1 MANVKSKADYQK
13 MTNEELVAYLD
24 KLDRKTF
31 NSYVDADTKVRY
43 FVDKYGVPFINA
55 VKGTGL
61 FLSGIIAQSIYE
73 SGYGR
78 NLPTDKKTGEISNN
92 FAGIKYNPNI
102 HEGYVVTDTTEV
114 VKGKKVPVANVKFAK
129 FTDPTEGIK
138 KHFEVLMGDR
148 YKKARINAKTPEE
161 QIKMLVQAG
170 YSTMNATTYVNQMKG
185 NISRV
190 RKLLPFGRIA

>member
-1 MANVKSKADYQK
+1 MASIKTKVDYQK
-13 MTNEELVAYLD
+13 MTNDELVAYLD
-24 KLDRKTF
+24 KLDVKTF
-31 NSYVDADTKVRY
+31 NGYVDADTKVRY

-78 NLPTDKKTGEISNN
+78 NLPTDKKTGVLSNN

-102 HEGYVVTDTTEV
+102 HEGYVVSDTTEV
-114 VKGKKVPVANVKFAK
+114 IKGRRTPVANVKFAK
-129 FTDPTEGIK
+129 FSDPTEGIK
-138 KHFEVLMGDR
+138 KHFEVLMSDR
-148 YKKARINAKTPEE
+148 YKNARLNAKSPEE
-161 QIKMLVQAG
+161 QIKMLVKAG
-170 YSTMNATTYVNQMKG
+170 YSTMNPTTYVNQMKG

>member
-1 MANVKSKADYQK
+1 MASIKTKVDYQK
-13 MTNEELVAYLD
+13 MTNDELVAYLD
-24 KLDRKTF
+24 KLDVKTF
-31 NSYVDADTKVRY
+31 NGYVDADTKVRY
-43 FVDKYGVPFINA
+43 FVDKYGVSFINA

-78 NLPTDKKTGEISNN
+78 NLPTDKKTGVLSNN

-102 HEGYVVTDTTEV
+102 HEGYVVSDTTEV
-114 VKGKKVPVANVKFAK
+114 IKGRRTPVANVKFAK
-129 FTDPTEGIK
+129 FSDPTEGIK
-138 KHFEVLMGDR
+138 KHFEVLMSDR
-148 YKKARINAKTPEE
+148 YKNARLNAKSPEE
-161 QIKMLVQAG
+161 QIKMLVKAG
-170 YSTMNATTYVNQMKG
+170 YSTMNPTTYVNQMKG

>member
-1 MANVKSKADYQK
+1 MASLKTKADYEK
-13 MTNEELVAYLD
+13 MTNDELVAYLD
-24 KLDRKTF
+24 KIDKTTF

-43 FVDKYGVPFINA
+43 FVDKFGVPFINA

-61 FLSGIIAQSIYE
+61 FLSGIIAQSIFE

-78 NLPTDKKTGEISNN
+78 NLPTDKKTGAISNN
-92 FAGIKYNPNI
+92 FAGIKYNANI
-102 HEGYVVTDTTEV
+102 HDAFVVADTTEI
-114 VKGKKVPVANVKFAK
+114 VKGRKISVPNTKFAK
-129 FTDPTEGIK
+129 FSDPTEGIK
-138 KHFEVLMGDR
+138 KHFSVLMGDR
-148 YKKARINAKTPEE
+148 YKNARLNAKSPEE

-170 YSTMNATTYVNQMKG
+170 YSTMSPTSYVNLMKG

>member
-1 MANVKSKADYQK
+1 MASLKTKADYDK
-13 MTNEELVAYLD
+13 MTNDELVAYLD
-24 KLDRKTF
+24 KLDKVTF

-43 FVDKYGVPFINA
+43 FVDKYGVPFINS

-61 FLSGIIAQSIYE
+61 FLSGIIAQSIFE

-78 NLPTDKKTGEISNN
+78 NLPTDKRTGVLSNN

-102 HEGYVVTDTTEV
+102 HESFVVTDTTEV
-114 VKGKKVPVANVKFAK
+114 IKGKKVRVPNVKFAK

-138 KHFEVLMGDR
+138 KHFQVLMADR
-148 YKKARINAKTPEE
+148 YKNARLNAKSPEE

-170 YSTMNATTYVNQMKG
+170 YSTMNPTAYVNLMKG

-190 RKLLPFGRIA
+190 RKLLPFGRID

>member
-1 MANVKSKADYQK
+1 MASIKTKADYQK
-13 MTNEELVAYLD
+13 MTNDELVAYLD
-24 KLDRKTF
+24 KLDVKTF
-31 NSYVDADTKVRY
+31 NGYVDADTKVRY

-78 NLPTDKKTGEISNN
+78 NLPTDKKTGVLSNN

-102 HEGYVVTDTTEV
+102 HEGYVVSDTTEV
-114 VKGKKVPVANVKFAK
+114 IKGRRTPVANVKFAK
-129 FTDPTEGIK
+129 FSDPTEGIK
-138 KHFEVLMGDR
+138 KHFEVLMADR
-148 YKKARINAKTPEE
+148 YKNARLNAKSPEE
-161 QIKMLVQAG
+161 QIKMLVKAG
-170 YSTMNATTYVNQMKG
+170 YSTMNPTTYVNQMKG

>member
-1 MANVKSKADYQK
+1 MASLKTKADYDK

-24 KLDRKTF
+24 KLDKATF

-43 FVDKYGVPFINA
+43 FVDKFGVPFINA

-61 FLSGIIAQSIYE
+61 FLSGIIAQSIFE

-78 NLPTDKKTGEISNN
+78 NLPTDKKTGVISNN
-92 FAGIKYNPNI
+92 FAGIKYNSSI
-102 HEGYVVTDTTEV
+102 HNGYVVADSTEV
-114 VKGKKVPVANVKFAK
+114 VNGRKTATYNVKFAK

-138 KHFEVLMGDR
+138 QHFAVLMGDR
-148 YKKARINAKTPEE
+148 YKNARLNAKSPEE

-170 YSTMNATTYVNQMKG
+170 YSTQKANTYVNLMKG

>member
-1 MANVKSKADYQK
+1 MASLKTKADYDK
-13 MTNEELVAYLD
+13 MTNEELVNYLD
-24 KLDRKTF
+24 KIDKKTF

-43 FVDKYGVPFINA
+43 FVDKFGVPFINA

-78 NLPTDKKTGEISNN
+78 NLPTDKTTGAISNN
-92 FAGIKYNPNI
+92 FAGIKYNPSV
-102 HEGYVVTDTTEV
+102 HDSYVIADTTEV
-114 VKGKKVPVANVKFAK
+114 VRGKKVPTYNVKFAK
-129 FTDPTEGIK
+129 FNDPTEGIK
-138 KHFEVLMGDR
+138 KHFEVLMSDR
-148 YKKARINAKTPEE
+148 YKNARLNAKSPEE

-170 YSTMNATTYVNQMKG
+170 YSTMNPTTYVNQMKG

>member
-1 MANVKSKADYQK
+1 MASLKTKADYEK
-13 MTNEELVAYLD
+13 MTNDELVAYLD
-24 KLDRKTF
+24 KLDKVTF

-43 FVDKYGVPFINA
+43 FVDKYGVPFINS

-61 FLSGIIAQSIYE
+61 FLSGIIAQSIFE

-78 NLPTDKKTGEISNN
+78 NLPTDKRTGVLSNN

-102 HEGYVVTDTTEV
+102 HEAFVVSDTSEV
-114 VKGKKVPVANVKFAK
+114 VKGKKVRVPNVKFAK

-138 KHFEVLMGDR
+138 KHFQVLMADR
-148 YKKARINAKTPEE
+148 YKNARLNAKSPEE

-170 YSTMNATTYVNQMKG
+170 YSTMNPTAYVNLMKG